1 MEIGSIIETTEAKKI
16 RYEAKYLGPW
26 VGCGGEVDVP
36 CGVKFRV
43 VEVDGDECRCLCLDE
58 SIVEKANRVE
68 IEKTLKRAAGDR
80 LAKKLLG
87 VSFFVLE
94 SGQKDE
100 SRKMLSVPD
109 RCCVDVLGATIE
121 E

>member
-1 MEIGSIIETTEAKKI
+1 MEVGSIIETTETKKI
-16 RYEAKYLGPW
+16 RYEAKCLGPW

-43 VEVDGDECRCLCLDE
+43 VEVDGDECRCLCLDA
-58 SIVEKANRVE
+58 SIVEKAKRLE
-68 IEKTLKRAAGDR
+68 IENVLKRAAGDR

-94 SGQKDE
+94 LGQKDQ
-100 SRKMLSVPD
+100 SKK
-109 RCCVDVLGATIE
+109 
-121 E
+121 

>member
-58 SIVEKANRVE
+58 SIVEKAKRLE
-68 IEKTLKRAAGDR
+68 IEKVLKRAVGER
-80 LAKKLLG
+80 LAKKFLG

-94 SGQKDE
+94 VGCFDSW
-100 SRKMLSVPD
+100 
-109 RCCVDVLGATIE
+109 CCRVGLAPTWAE
-121 E
+121 